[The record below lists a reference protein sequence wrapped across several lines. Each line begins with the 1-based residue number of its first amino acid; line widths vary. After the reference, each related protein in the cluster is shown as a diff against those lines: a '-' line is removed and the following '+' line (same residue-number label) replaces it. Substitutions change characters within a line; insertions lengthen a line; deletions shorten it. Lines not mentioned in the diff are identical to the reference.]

1 MPNVVCFHIKRLT
14 LLHLTQMALARYLNN
29 VRMTVLRHMQA
40 VK

>member
-14 LLHLTQMALARYLNN
+14 LPHLTQMALARYLNN
-29 VRMTVLRHMQA
+29 IKMTVLRHMQA